1 MRFCLLAICVLL
13 STSAMAQSTPSTVI
27 FWEAG
32 FPAADTASPDRATLA
47 ALPNVRFANT
57 QELAGALA
65 STDTKLL
72 VLPYGSAF
80 PEEEWSAIY
89 AYLQRGGNLLAV
101 GGRPFSRAA
110 YRECDASNACLW
122 KLRYPRNAWAK
133 ALFINDYTETP
144 GPKGLSA
151 LGNDDLPEVTPPSLS
166 WKRAWSPTVR
176 MSAEGLYSRIGTA
189 GTIDMRL
196 DVLVWFQDGDSH
208 KLAAPVIELDHIK
221 NNFVGGRWVMVLA
234 DLERPLA
241 PEDLSRLAQ
250 RALEGAR
257 EIVVQPTTA
266 LFLPGETP
274 SFEVRVNRFASKP
287 ATLRLELT
295 DSAESGSPTTQ
306 SFPLEIAQYPF
317 IGSVQ
322 MPAPSQLGLHTVTAK
337 FLDGDTPI
345 AQYRTGYWVRDNERL
360 LSGPRVT
367 LNQNFFLVNGK
378 PLPIVGTTYMA
389 SDVQRQYLMQPNP
402 FVWDRD
408 FAQMHDNGINMIRTG
423 LWTAWDQVMKE
434 PGVVQE
440 SALRNLEAFLLT
452 AQRYNI
458 PVQFTFFAFIPDN
471 FGGANPYLD
480 PEAVRRQQDYITAIV
495 ARFKD
500 VPFLMWDL
508 INEPSFD
515 KPTHLWVT
523 RANGDRFES
532 QRWNEYLGKVH
543 GTNDAVANSWNVTS
557 LPTPLP
563 VPDEPDFAPGS
574 VYRGGHPLS
583 VHDFYLFA
591 QQQFVEWAQSMR
603 QTIHA
608 TGSKQLVTVGQDEG
622 GGTDRLNTSYWVG
635 AVDFT
640 TNHSWWLNDALLWD
654 SLVAKQPGKPLLI
667 QETGLQNDFQ
677 IDDTWRRSA
686 DNQAY
691 TLERKCALALATS
704 AGVIDW
710 LWNVNAYMTEDVEVT
725 IGVVRP
731 DYTEKAEAA
740 VMRGLAKFAN
750 NNREAFRAPAP
761 PPVVIVLPQDL
772 LFSPMNPA
780 AVAAQQ
786 KAVRVLHNY
795 LHVPAYAIA
804 ENQLAHLGQPK
815 LAILPS
821 PHVLDEAAWKQLLA
835 YVSQGGTLLITGSFD
850 RDPYWRYTS
859 RLKGPGR
866 GIAGTAAELSSG
878 RHYRSTASRLPV
890 SFADQAFVD
899 ELRFADQSGWKE
911 LTVGKGKLLIA
922 SYPVEMSEGNDA
934 TAAVYAA
941 ALRRAG
947 VEPPYEV
954 RQLSLGVLARP
965 TVFENA
971 VLYLFMSESG
981 RDEQIDVRDKITGA
995 EIKFTL
1001 PEQRAALVLLNKKDG
1016 RVIAR
1021 YGD

>member
-1 MRFCLLAICVLL
+1 
-13 STSAMAQSTPSTVI
+13 MAQSIPSTVI

-32 FPAADTASPDRATLA
+32 FPAADTASPDRAALA

-65 STDTKLL
+65 SADAKLL

-80 PEEEWSAIY
+80 PEEAWPAIY

-110 YRECDASNACLW
+110 YRECDAGNACLW

-144 GPKGLSA
+144 GPRGLSA

-196 DVLVWFQDGDSH
+196 DALVWFQDGDSH

-241 PEDLSRLAQ
+241 PADLSRLAQ

-257 EIVVQPTTA
+257 EIVVQPATA

-287 ATLRLELT
+287 AALRLELT

-306 SFPLEIAQYPF
+306 SFPLDIAQYPF
-317 IGSVQ
+317 LSSVQ
-322 MPAPSQLGLHTVTAK
+322 MPPPSQSGLHTVTAR
-337 FLDGDTPI
+337 FLDGDTLI
-345 AQYRTGYWVRDNERL
+345 AQYRTGYWVRDQKL
-360 LSGPRVT
+360 MQSGPVVA
-367 LNQNFFLVNGK
+367 LDKNFFLIDGK

-440 SALRNLEAFLLT
+440 SALRNLEAFFMT
-452 AQRYNI
+452 ARRYNI

-480 PEAVRRQQDYITAIV
+480 PEAVRRQQNYITAVV

-500 VPFLMWDL
+500 VPWLMWDL

-515 KPTHLWVT
+515 KTTHLWVT
-523 RANGDRFES
+523 RAIGDRFELH
-532 QRWNEYLGKVH
+532 RWNEYLNKVH
-543 GTNDAVANSWNVTS
+543 GTNDAAANAWNMTA
-557 LPTPLP
+557 LPSPMP

-583 VHDFYLFA
+583 GHDFYLFA
-591 QQQFVEWAQSMR
+591 QQQFVEWAQTMR
-603 QTIHA
+603 QTIRA

-622 GGTDRLNTSYWVG
+622 GGTDRLNTSYWVD

-731 DYTEKAEAA
+731 DYTEKAETA

-750 NNREAFRAPAP
+750 TNREAFRAPEQ
-761 PPVVIVLPQDL
+761 PPVAIILPQDL

-795 LHVPAYAIA
+795 LHVPAYTIA
-804 ENQLAHLGQPK
+804 ENQLAHMGQPK

-821 PHVLDEAAWKQLLA
+821 PHVLDEDAWKQLLA

-850 RDPYWRYTS
+850 RDPYWRYTE
-859 RLKGPGR
+859 RLKGLGVEAQVLPLNFRQGS
-866 GIAGTAAELSSG
+866 IALDGKSVA
-878 RHYRSTASRLPV
+878 V
-890 SFADQAFVD
+890 SFDQQAFVD

-934 TAAVYAA
+934 TVAVYAA

-947 VEPPYEV
+947 VEPPYEAK
-954 RQLSLGVLARP
+954 QLSVGVLARP

-981 RDEQIDVRDKITGA
+981 RDEPIDVRDKVTGA

-1016 RVIAR
+1016 HVIGR
-1021 YGD
+1021 YDY